1 MIEGRAIIED
11 IDTAKSSVESLGA
24 KFKNNYS
31 FKDIIFVPKAKGDHS
46 LSNDFVRVRVYIK
59 TNWPTKNVVLVRKK
73 TEWKNHGKIDNV
85 VLKEEFDSQEEA
97 FAYIDKNLGP
107 DFEKGFEYYREGWEY
122 ELDSCRIFI
131 EDIKGYRP
139 TIEIEAEDEEDLD
152 SRLNK
157 IGAVEILKESVPEI
171 MRKNLK
177 F

>member
-24 KFKNNYS
+24 KSKNNYS
-31 FKDIIFVPKAKGDHS
+31 FKDIIFVPKAEEYS

-59 TNWPTKNVVLVRKK
+59 TNWPTKNVVLVRKNM
-73 TEWKNHGKIDNV
+73 EWKNHGKIDNV
-85 VLKEEFDSQEEA
+85 VLREEFDSQEEA
-97 FAYIDKNLGP
+97 FAYIDKNLGS
-107 DFEKGFEYYREGWEY
+107 DFEKGFDYNREGWEY

-139 TIEIEAEDEEDLD
+139 TIEIEAEDEEGLKI
-152 SRLNK
+152 LFNK
-157 IGAVEILKESVPEI
+157 IGVLEIVKNSVPEI
-171 MRKNLK
+171 MRKKLK